1 MTFILLS
8 LLLHIHERE
17 LGGEVAGLVGRVEA
31 GAAHGVPAAEVQA
44 GQVLFVVHAHDARHH
59 VVESRE
65 QIAVDGALRRAGVVG
80 VGHGR
85 ADLYLLYGVAYL
97 RAGRALEAVYEAVC
111 HLFLYVE
118 VVLSVGEAAE
128 EVGEVERGEVEYGR
142 ALGRAVGQGRIEAD
156 RDLCGVLY
164 AFHAVELGRGVE
176 RVVDEVAVI
185 VQSQLLGGLV
195 EAEEHGDAAPGETAG
210 VGELELFLRDVL
222 GVHHPA
228 VDEVGGGVADDVF
241 RGDLLAVRETHAGDT
256 AVFRDDVLD
265 LGVIPYL
272 AALFEDGVGQGAA
285 DAVGAVLWD
294 LRAVGDIEVH
304 HQGVVQETELVLGRA
319 EIGPVDV

>member
-1 MTFILLS
+1 MGS
-8 LLLHIHERE
+8 
-17 LGGEVAGLVGRVEA
+17 
-31 GAAHGVPAAEVQA
+31 
-44 GQVLFVVHAHDARHH
+44 
-59 VVESRE
+59 
-65 QIAVDGALRRAGVVG
+65 
-80 VGHGR
+80 
-85 ADLYLLYGVAYL
+85 
-97 RAGRALEAVYEAVC
+97 
-111 HLFLYVE
+111 
-118 VVLSVGEAAE
+118 
-128 EVGEVERGEVEYGR
+128 
-142 ALGRAVGQGRIEAD
+142 
-156 RDLCGVLY
+156 
-164 AFHAVELGRGVE
+164 
-176 RVVDEVAVI
+176 
-185 VQSQLLGGLV
+185 
-195 EAEEHGDAAPGETAG
+195 
-210 VGELELFLRDVL
+210 
-222 GVHHPA
+222 HHPA